1 MDPGERIDSGSDP
14 SASRLR
20 LTVFIVDSDVEV
32 RQHLIAIVRAAGWQ
46 GLGFGSAEELLED
59 PRSLAPGCI
68 LLDVDLP
75 GLSGLDL
82 QHLLAE
88 RAGISVIFVAACPDV
103 RMTVRAMK
111 AGAINFLPKP
121 VDREILVSAI
131 TEALERSRA
140 SLSHDA
146 EQRVLHGR
154 FAALSA
160 REREVLELVLSGQL
174 NKQIAAQLGIAEI
187 TVKVHR
193 GRGMRKLGTTSVAEL
208 VRLGAKLGVGA
219 SEGSRNYR
227 VMPGEPDRLR
237 CVKTTTLLPFQGSFY
252 HVFPLRHF

>member
-1 MDPGERIDSGSDP
+1 MDP
-14 SASRLR
+14 R
-20 LTVFIVDSDVEV
+20 LTVFIVDSDVAA
-32 RQHLIAIVRAAGWQ
+32 RQRLIAIVRAAGWQ

-59 PRSLAPGCI
+59 PRSRAPGCI

-82 QHLLAE
+82 QLLLAE
-88 RAGISVIFVAACPDV
+88 RADLAVIFVSACPDV

-121 VDREILVSAI
+121 ADREILVSAI

-140 SLSHDA
+140 RLSHAA

-160 REREVLELVLSGQL
+160 REREVLELVLSGRL

-193 GRGMRKLGTTSVAEL
+193 GRGMRKLGTTSFAEL
-208 VRLGAKLGVGA
+208 VRLGAKLDVAGA
-219 SEGSRNYR
+219 AAAA
-227 VMPGEPDRLR
+227 
-237 CVKTTTLLPFQGSFY
+237 
-252 HVFPLRHF
+252 